1 MIYLPCNIPA
11 SYELQT
17 ESYELGKWKSVSG
30 CLRVL
35 LLNLM
40 PEKQVTELDISRVLQ
55 QTDVPL
61 QIIPIKIKGQKYKNV
76 SEEHMNRF
84 YLDFD
89 EVSGYSFDR
98 LIITGAPLEQI
109 SFEQV
114 RYWNELC
121 GIMDWAVL
129 NVERTLY
136 ICWAAQA
143 GLYYHYNI
151 QKRLLERKIFGVYA
165 QQVVEQDNPLMK
177 NMLPA
182 FPMPNSRYIEVG
194 REDVQLNSELSI
206 LAESEV
212 SGVGIVSTRDLK
224 SVFILGHLEYAPDTL
239 HNEFNR
245 DRNKGISIQ
254 PPEFYYDSEQRI
266 IYSWG
271 NVAVAFY
278 KNWLIS

>member
-1 MIYLPCNIPA
+1 MIYLPCDIPA

-17 ESYELGKWKSVSG
+17 EMYELGKWKSVSG

-55 QTDVPL
+55 QTDVSL
-61 QIIPIKIKGQKYKNV
+61 QIIPIKIKGQSYKNV
-76 SEEHMNRF
+76 SEEYMNRF

-89 EVSGYSFDR
+89 EISEYSFDR
-98 LIITGAPLEQI
+98 LIVTGAPLEQI
-109 SFEQV
+109 PFAQV

-121 GIMDWAVL
+121 GIMDWATL
-129 NVERTLY
+129 NVERSLY

-143 GLYYHYNI
+143 GLYHHYNI
-151 QKRLLERKIFGVYA
+151 QKRLLEKKIFGVYA
-165 QQVVEQDNPLMK
+165 QYVVEPDSPLMR
-177 NMLPA
+177 NMCPA
-182 FPMPNSRYIEVG
+182 FPMPNSRYIEVS
-194 REDVQLNSELSI
+194 REDVVLRGELSV

-212 SGVGIVSTRDLK
+212 SGVGIVSTKDFK
-224 SVFILGHLEYAPDTL
+224 NVFILGHLEYPANTL

-245 DRNKGISIQ
+245 DRNKGIPIQ
-254 PPEFYYDSEQRI
+254 IPEFYYDSDQRI

-271 NVAVAFY
+271 DAAVAFY
-278 KNWLIS
+278 KNWLIA

>member
-11 SYELQT
+11 SYKLQT
-17 ESYELGKWKSVSG
+17 ESYKLDNWKSVSG

-40 PEKQVTELDISRVLQ
+40 PEKQVTELDISCVLQ
-55 QTDVPL
+55 QTNVSL

-76 SEEHMNRF
+76 SEEYMDRF
-84 YLDFD
+84 YIDFD
-89 EVSGYSFDR
+89 EISEYSFDR

-109 SFEQV
+109 PFEQV
-114 RYWNELC
+114 RYWGELC
-121 GIMDWAVL
+121 DIMDWAVL

-143 GLYYHYNI
+143 GLYHHYNI
-151 QKRLLERKIFGVYA
+151 QKRLLERKIFGVYG
-165 QQVVEQDNPLMK
+165 QQVVEPKNPLMK
-177 NMLPA
+177 HMLPV
-182 FPMPNSRYIEVG
+182 FSMPNSRYIEVA
-194 REDVQLNSELSI
+194 REDVVLYSELSI
-206 LAESEV
+206 LAESKE
-212 SGVGIVSTRDLK
+212 SGVGIVSTKDLK
-224 SVFILGHLEYAPDTL
+224 SVFILGHLEYAPATL

-254 PPEFYYDSEQRI
+254 PPEFYYDSEHRI

-271 NVAVAFY
+271 NAAVAFY